1 VPAYIVLTAATR
13 ELSSPE
19 RSDRRDTT
27 GWSNDGEG
35 MPYIYIDK
43 VLNELRTEL
52 LSAMHAAVQ
61 REVRKGEVDVNRLYR
76 AFTRAAAGK
85 CANPVRVSERCIAS
99 DTGKSKR
106 ASGNASPE

>member
-1 VPAYIVLTAATR
+1 
-13 ELSSPE
+13 
-19 RSDRRDTT
+19 
-27 GWSNDGEG
+27 

-99 DTGKSKR
+99 DTGKAKR
-106 ASGNASPE
+106 DGGRTSDA

>member
-1 VPAYIVLTAATR
+1 
-13 ELSSPE
+13 
-19 RSDRRDTT
+19 
-27 GWSNDGEG
+27 

-76 AFTRAAAGK
+76 AFTRAATGK
-85 CANPVRVSERCIAS
+85 CANPVRVSERCMAS
-99 DTGKSKR
+99 DTGKPKR
-106 ASGNASPE
+106 EGGKASSE